1 MIVSYNKP
9 HVGDVLLVELSSE
22 APVSTKLERHGDLV
36 LILEE
41 STSEVKG
48 FNLFEAS
55 KYLTLDGVL
64 GNVELTKE
72 FVSAL
77 EKVIAESGA
86 DLDLNVD
93 FSPKFV
99 VGHVIEVGE
108 HPNADKLHITK
119 VDVGEEQPLQIVCG
133 APNVAEGQKVVVAK
147 IGAVMPSGML
157 IKESALRGVD
167 SFGMLCSARE
177 LEIPNAPQV
186 KGILVLDD
194 SAEIGS
200 AFKA

>member
-22 APVSTKLERHGDLV
+22 APVETKLERHGDLV
-36 LILEE
+36 VILEE
-41 STSEVKG
+41 ATSEIKG

-55 KYLTLDGVL
+55 KYLELDGFL

-72 FVSAL
+72 FVASL
-77 EKVIAESGA
+77 EKVVAESGA
-86 DLDLNVD
+86 KIDLNVD
-93 FSPKFV
+93 FTPKFV
-99 VGHVIEVGE
+99 VGHVVEVAA
-108 HPNADKLHITK
+108 HPNADKLRITK
-119 VDVGEEQPLQIVCG
+119 IDVGEEQPLQIVCG

-147 IGAVMPSGML
+147 IGAVMPSGMV
-157 IKESALRGVD
+157 IKESALRGVE

-177 LEIPNAPQV
+177 LEIANAPQV

>member
-9 HVGDVLLVELSSE
+9 YVGDVLLVELSSE
-22 APVSTKLERHGDLV
+22 APVNTKLERHGDLV

-41 STSEVKG
+41 ATSEVKG

-55 KYLTLDGVL
+55 KYLALDGIH

-72 FVSAL
+72 FVTAL

-86 DLDLNVD
+86 TLDLNVD

-99 VGHVIEVGE
+99 VGHVVEVGE

-119 VDVGEEQPLQIVCG
+119 VNIGEEAPLQIVCG

-147 IGAVMPSGML
+147 IGAVMPSGMV
-157 IKESALRGVD
+157 IKESALRGVE

-186 KGILVLDD
+186 KGILVLEDA
-194 SAEIGS
+194 AEIGS